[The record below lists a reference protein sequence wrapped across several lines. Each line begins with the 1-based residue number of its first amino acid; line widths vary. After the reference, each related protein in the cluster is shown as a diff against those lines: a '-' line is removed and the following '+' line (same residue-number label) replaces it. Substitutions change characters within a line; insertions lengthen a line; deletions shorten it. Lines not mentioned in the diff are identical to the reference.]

1 VIERALVCAGPDLSE
16 RSAAY
21 TAVLGSQNVSVL
33 DHADTTA
40 FSTTEID
47 GDVIVDVP
55 DPDGLPAG
63 ALANLADRG
72 ALLMAAAPPEQPP
85 AGLRVTL
92 ATPDVVAG
100 PLLSLSGMLGGL
112 GVRTMTKAVI
122 LAGDGVS
129 APSLFRGCLALAV
142 LGGPIE
148 RLAARERDGRF
159 WSVGR
164 FVDGSIA
171 YLEAGTRPVA
181 GTDVELLQALGRDR
195 TLEYDSRARQNR
207 VHVEGRWQPLSVH
220 RESPYTQMLRRM
232 QASDAWT
239 GLPEHADG
247 LRQAAATYAAVR
259 RAADQPQA
267 VVL

>member
-1 VIERALVCAGPDLSE
+1 MIERALVAPGPDLPE

-21 TAVLGSQNVSVL
+21 AAVLGSQHVSVL
-33 DHADTTA
+33 DRADTTA
-40 FSTTEID
+40 FSTIAID
-47 GDVIVDVP
+47 RGVVVDVP
-55 DPDGLPAG
+55 NPDGLPSDV
-63 ALANLADRG
+63 LSILADRG
-72 ALLMAAAPPEQPP
+72 ALLMTCAPPAQPP
-85 AGLRVTL
+85 EGLRVTV

-100 PLLSLSGMLGGL
+100 PLPTLAGLLGGL

-129 APSLFRGCLALAV
+129 ATSLFRGCVALAAM
-142 LGGPIE
+142 GGPIQ

-181 GTDVELLQALGRDR
+181 GTDVELLQALGRDQ

-207 VHVEGRWQPLSVH
+207 MYVKGRWQPLSVH
-220 RESPYTQMLRRM
+220 RESAYTQMLRRM
-232 QASDAWT
+232 QASGAWT

-247 LRQAAATYAAVR
+247 LRQATAIYAAVH
-259 RAADQPQA
+259 RAAGQPQA